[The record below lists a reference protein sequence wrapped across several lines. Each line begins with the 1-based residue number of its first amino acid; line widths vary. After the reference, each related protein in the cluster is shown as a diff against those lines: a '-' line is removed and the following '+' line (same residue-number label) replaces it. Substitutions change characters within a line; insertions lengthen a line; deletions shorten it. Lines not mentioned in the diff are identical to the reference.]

1 MDTSSCGVD
10 ADAAVTGNSVTERA
24 GTEPFVSSPFISSF
38 GVAGMTCG
46 HCVRSVK
53 GELAKLDGVTDVAVD
68 FRSGTVQ
75 VTSTAA
81 IDADALRAAVDEA
94 GYEYVG

>member
-1 MDTSSCGVD
+1 MND
-10 ADAAVTGNSVTERA
+10 N
-24 GTEPFVSSPFISSF
+24 FVSTF
-38 GVAGMTCG
+38 GVVGMTCG

-53 GELAKLDGVTDVAVD
+53 TELGKIDGVTDVAVD

-75 VTSTAA
+75 VTSTTE
-81 IDADALRAAVDEA
+81 IDVDRLVVAVDEA